1 MATRMATNTNIG
13 CLDEL
18 HVGEEDFDCYIE
30 RLEQYFIANDVPETK
45 KVAAFLSAMGAK
57 AYELLRNLVA
67 PDSPK
72 DKRFNDLVKTLRAH
86 LKPKPLVIAERFKFY
101 KRLQREEERVAEY
114 SVTLKQL
121 STHCDFD
128 SFLND
133 ALHDQLVCGLR
144 HETIQKKLLAE
155 DKLTFKKACEIAQ
168 AMELADRNANELK
181 ATESGE
187 VQAVSDKHKFTKKSS
202 ATKQLQSTGGIK
214 KNCYRCGGQHKADV
228 CRFRTEKCRKC
239 GKIGHIAKKCH
250 SRVTMHQVEEP
261 ENFLNLNGIYT
272 MTKSSKTGYTVDVE
286 IDGHTVT
293 MQVDTGAA
301 VSIIPDTVYSKLLT
315 RQCLTETRPLRS
327 YSGEKLDLLGELQVS
342 VKYGSQVL
350 TLPLVVVKGNK
361 TPLLGRNWLDHI
373 KLNWSEIF
381 AVQDTDPVKS
391 LINKYNKLFE
401 EGNGTIHNMKAHIAL
416 QENVKPVYRKARPV
430 PHALKQPLEEQL
442 DSLEKQGILK
452 KVEHSSWATPVV
464 LVPKPDKTIRLCGDY
479 KVSINPWVKTEGYP
493 LPTVQDLFST
503 LAGGTVFTK
512 LDLKQA
518 YQQLEV
524 DEASQ
529 ECLTINTHKGLYRYT
544 RLPFGVSSAPSIF
557 QATMDQIL
565 QGISNT
571 ICYLDNILVM
581 GKNMTKHLKTLE
593 EVLQRLQNHG
603 LRVHSKK
610 CHFLQQSVEY
620 LGHKIDSSGIHPT
633 TAKICMMLTCTVHG
647 VEHSI
652 KIFPWN
658 EGV

>member
-1 MATRMATNTNIG
+1 MWQDRPHSKEMSFQSYNASSGRARK
-13 CLDEL
+13 LSKFEWYL
-18 HVGEEDFDCYIE
+18 HSD
-30 RLEQYFIANDVPETK
+30 Q
-45 KVAAFLSAMGAK
+45 
-57 AYELLRNLVA
+57 
-67 PDSPK
+67 
-72 DKRFNDLVKTLRAH
+72 VK
-86 LKPKPLVIAERFKFY
+86 
-101 KRLQREEERVAEY
+101 Q
-114 SVTLKQL
+114 
-121 STHCDFD
+121 
-128 SFLND
+128 
-133 ALHDQLVCGLR
+133 
-144 HETIQKKLLAE
+144 
-155 DKLTFKKACEIAQ
+155 
-168 AMELADRNANELK
+168 
-181 ATESGE
+181 
-187 VQAVSDKHKFTKKSS
+187 
-202 ATKQLQSTGGIK
+202 
-214 KNCYRCGGQHKADV
+214 
-228 CRFRTEKCRKC
+228 
-239 GKIGHIAKKCH
+239 
-250 SRVTMHQVEEP
+250 
-261 ENFLNLNGIYT
+261 
-272 MTKSSKTGYTVDVE
+272 TGYTVDVE

-315 RQCLTETRPLRS
+315 RRCLTETRPLRS

-430 PHALKQPLEEQL
+430 PYALKQPLEEQL

-529 ECLTINTHKGLYRYT
+529 ECLTINTHKGL
-544 RLPFGVSSAPSIF
+544 
-557 QATMDQIL
+557 
-565 QGISNT
+565 
-571 ICYLDNILVM
+571 
-581 GKNMTKHLKTLE
+581 
-593 EVLQRLQNHG
+593 
-603 LRVHSKK
+603 
-610 CHFLQQSVEY
+610 
-620 LGHKIDSSGIHPT
+620 
-633 TAKICMMLTCTVHG
+633 
-647 VEHSI
+647 
-652 KIFPWN
+652 
-658 EGV
+658 